1 MTWKT
6 LPYRYNAFKVK
17 QYANYALHSVDIMHV
32 DEDSIRMID
41 FDAETTTVVR
51 KRDLQHTFIFDIYIY
66 KLSYLRM
73 FNQTIIIV
81 SNIIKMSNRVRA
93 RDVLY
98 II

>member
-1 MTWKT
+1 
-6 LPYRYNAFKVK
+6 
-17 QYANYALHSVDIMHV
+17 MHV

-41 FDAETTTVVR
+41 FDAETATVVR

-66 KLSYLRM
+66 KLSYLRV

>member
-1 MTWKT
+1 
-6 LPYRYNAFKVK
+6 
-17 QYANYALHSVDIMHV
+17 MHV

-41 FDAETTTVVR
+41 FDAETATVVR

-73 FNQTIIIV
+73 FNQSSIIV

>member
-1 MTWKT
+1 
-6 LPYRYNAFKVK
+6 
-17 QYANYALHSVDIMHV
+17 MHV